1 MLKYS
6 IEKFFDIFIT
16 FAFSLCLINS
26 YITKKRG
33 KHPVNIE
40 KAGYYHMQKDLDE
53 LICWIL
59 DEMSRDNV
67 PDETQKQRIRSRV
80 FGADEGENRENIF
93 KGE

>member
-1 MLKYS
+1 
-6 IEKFFDIFIT
+6 
-16 FAFSLCLINS
+16 
-26 YITKKRG
+26 
-33 KHPVNIE
+33 
-40 KAGYYHMQKDLDE
+40 MQKDLDE

-67 PDETQKQRIRSRV
+67 PDETQKQRIRSMV